1 MHKIFL
7 GTIFLSAFLLFQV
20 QPLIG
25 RFILPWFGGAAG
37 VWSVMMVF
45 FQFVLLAG
53 YVYAHLLTTRLKP
66 KAQMVVHLAMLTAA
80 VLVLPVVPPESMK
93 PAPDAEPISS
103 ILLLLGAT
111 VGLPYFVVST
121 TNPLVQAWFA
131 RSFPEKSPYW
141 LYALS
146 NGGSLLAL
154 LSYPFIVEPL
164 WGRNAQALIW
174 SGGFGL
180 FALLCSGLAIFSLR
194 GVAASSEVADDKGG
208 AQEPPT
214 RSTYVLWIGLPALAS
229 TLLLA
234 FTNEICVDIASVPFL
249 WILPLGC
256 YLLSFIV
263 TFSGKVGL
271 RRKLWHP
278 FGFVAVITIASVMY
292 WPGLLDIPIQI
303 VVFGYIAALFVL
315 CCILHGEVYSLRPG
329 LRHLTLFYVCV
340 SIGGVLGGIFVGIFS
355 PLFFDIYMELP
366 ISLFLCFVVLCLF
379 NNKIKKY
386 SCLYKNNKFAIP
398 VLIFMLF
405 MIYKVYDYKSKFSYS
420 YRNFYG
426 VYSIQETKFEHF
438 GGVRSLFSGTTLHGA
453 QYTHPEFEV
462 IPTQYFSR
470 HSGVGIALAS
480 LSEGPKKIGIVG
492 LGVGTLAAYGRTG
505 DTYRFYEINPASLH
519 IAQKYFTFLQN
530 SHAKVDVALG
540 DGRLSLEKE
549 SPQSFDMLIL
559 DAFTSDSIPVHLL
572 TIDAFKTYASHIS
585 DNGAIVVHI
594 SNRHVDLS
602 YLLKSISD
610 ELGFHSLKWS
620 ASKDIYVLGGDNE
633 YIIMTRSKD
642 FTDGFHKMAKFI
654 RAKFTPP
661 GKTPDSFS
669 KGFDLAYTRKIR
681 PWTDDF
687 SNLFT
692 VLKPVFRKR
701 RG

>member
-1 MHKIFL
+1 MHRIFL
-7 GTIFLSAFLLFQV
+7 GNIFLSAFLLFQV

-45 FQFVLLAG
+45 FQFVLLSG

-66 KAQMVVHLAMLTAA
+66 RAQLAVHLAVLAAA
-80 VLVLPVVPPESMK
+80 VLVLPVVPPETMK

-131 RSFPEKSPYW
+131 RSFPETSPYW

-154 LSYPFIVEPL
+154 LSYPFVVEPL
-164 WGRNAQALIW
+164 WGRHAQALAW
-174 SGGFGL
+174 SGGFVL
-180 FALLCSGLAIFSLR
+180 FALLCSGLAVSSLW
-194 GVAASSEVADDKGG
+194 GVAASPDAAGG
-208 AQEPPT
+208 GRRAEESPT
-214 RSTYVLWIGLPALAS
+214 RSAYVLWIGLPALAS

-234 FTNEICVDIASVPFL
+234 FTNEMCADIASVPFL
-249 WILPLGC
+249 WILPLSC

-271 RRKLWHP
+271 RRKAWHP
-278 FGFVAVITIASVMY
+278 FGFAAVVSTASVMY
-292 WPGLLDIPIQI
+292 WPGLLEIPIQI
-303 VVFGYIAALFVL
+303 IVFSYTAALFVL

-340 SIGGVLGGIFVGIFS
+340 SVGGVLGGVFVGIFS

-366 ISLFLCFVVLCLF
+366 ASLFMCFVMLCLF
-379 NNKIKKY
+379 NSKIKNY
-386 SCLYKNNKFAIP
+386 SCLYKNKKFAIS
-398 VLIFMLF
+398 VLLFLFFMT
-405 MIYKVYDYKSKFSYS
+405 YKVYDYKNKFSYLH
-420 YRNFYG
+420 RNFYG
-426 VYSIQETKFEHF
+426 VYGVQDVKFEKS
-438 GGVRSLFSGTTLHGA
+438 GGVRSLYSGTTLHGA
-453 QYTHPEFEV
+453 QYTDPEYEV

-480 LSEGPKKIGIVG
+480 LNGDAKKIGVVG
-492 LGVGTLAAYGRTG
+492 LGVGTLAAYGRAG
-505 DTYRFYEINPASLH
+505 DVYKFYEINPASLH
-519 IAQKYFTFLQN
+519 IAQNYFTFLQK
-530 SHAKVDVALG
+530 SKAKIEVVLG
-540 DGRLSLEKE
+540 DGRLSLENE
-549 SPQSFDMLIL
+549 VPQGFDVLIL

-572 TIDAFKTYASHIS
+572 TVEAFKMYKSHIS
-585 DNGAIVVHI
+585 NNGAIVVHI
-594 SNRHVDLS
+594 SNRHVDLAP
-602 YLLKSISD
+602 LLKSIAD
-610 ELGFHSLKWS
+610 ELELHSFKWG
-620 ASKDIYVLGGDNE
+620 ASKDIDVLGGDNE
-633 YIIMTRSKD
+633 YVIMTRSKD
-642 FTDGFHKMAKFI
+642 FTDGFYAIAKFI
-654 RAKFTPP
+654 RAEFTPP

-669 KGFDLAYTRKIR
+669 RGFDLAYTRKIR

-692 VLKPVFRKR
+692 VLKPVFRKH